1 MPKAEHHI
9 VRDVQ
14 CRPEAACR
22 LRFVGV
28 GAAGGR
34 RPASGSSASRL
45 CRSGKLP
52 APPALA
58 RSAVSSRLLAA
69 RVFGVRTVSCSPERA
84 FLRCPGAVTPPAVPL
99 VARSQPRPLSRLGG
113 GSIASRRLACDPRS
127 KDPLATRWPVRSRRH
142 GAGGSPSSP
151 TKARNLAAAWRGC
164 LGPPD
169 ARQNGSGRSATPP
182 WFELLCRYRRW
193 WLQITSSFSTGWRRG

>member
-58 RSAVSSRLLAA
+58 RSAVSSRRLAT
-69 RVFGVRTVSCSPERA
+69 RVFGVRAVSCSPKRA
-84 FLRCPGAVTPPAVPL
+84 FSEVPGCGHPSCRSARGPVPASAALSPWRRIHRQPSARLRSSVQRPVSDTLARPFAPARCRRVAFQSYKGEEPG
-99 VARSQPRPLSRLGG
+99 RS
-113 GSIASRRLACDPRS
+113 
-127 KDPLATRWPVRSRRH
+127 V
-142 GAGGSPSSP
+142 
-151 TKARNLAAAWRGC
+151 AWRG
-164 LGPPD
+164 GEKV
-169 ARQNGSGRSATPP
+169 GSRSGSRLAQSV
-182 WFELLCRYRRW
+182 C
-193 WLQITSSFSTGWRRG
+193 S